1 LKVASGGWVHITRI
15 SILHLGYG
23 PIYPQLPPLAIFLAF
38 LPGVPRQNAIWVQK
52 GLAFDVGSSFGGVCL
67 AKTSS
72 GGKRPD
78 LSRPYVLNFRAC
90 D

>member
-38 LPGVPRQNAIWVQK
+38 LPGVSRQNTIRAED
-52 GLAFDVGSSFGGVCL
+52 GL
-67 AKTSS
+67 T
-72 GGKRPD
+72 
-78 LSRPYVLNFRAC
+78 
-90 D
+90 